1 MMKNCNVI
9 TPSIIA
15 TYGYNKR
22 VAWIQYSFQAAVRP
36 RRSIF

>member
-22 VAWIQYSFQAAVRP
+22 VTWIQYIFRAAVRP
-36 RRSIF
+36 RVV